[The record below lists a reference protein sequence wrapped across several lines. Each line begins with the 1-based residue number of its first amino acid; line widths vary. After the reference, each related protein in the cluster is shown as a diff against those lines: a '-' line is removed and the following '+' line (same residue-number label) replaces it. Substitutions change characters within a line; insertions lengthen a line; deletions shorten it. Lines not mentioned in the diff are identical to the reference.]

1 MLQSRDKEYHVRRA
15 ITAALATLCILG
27 FGGRGLVAG
36 DQPSGDK
43 LPEPA
48 LQFATETTRQLT
60 EAEREWRKMAERLA
74 TCQKDF
80 RIAEGNDSDG
90 VLRAKAGGLLASA
103 KKLLADRK
111 EMSTNLH
118 RFKAALRKAAD
129 NYREVAALYKSHAEK
144 ARSEE
149 IKEDY
154 LQLATAY
161 ERKATA
167 VVKREQKIGM
177 PSGTEA
183 KAEVI
188 EEGSLFLERLQE
200 ALSVGSLSDAERGA
214 LAARL
219 KKHGQRCKALAEE
232 LRQAVETLLH
242 GSDSPEIRRQS
253 GGAVKTGALNGASW
267 SAPVTIAGVK
277 CVTIIRFEQTGN
289 CSQSTYTLEPNG
301 KERLVGGRRGA
312 FRLDPDGTLTFYQ
325 AGLQVGTGTVS
336 FLDKDCW
343 SYRIRE
349 NVSDPK
355 MAGTQL
361 TFTRERS
368 PQEGTPD

>member
-1 MLQSRDKEYHVRRA
+1 MRRA
-15 ITAALATLCILG
+15 IAAALAAVSILAL
-27 FGGRGLVAG
+27 GGRNLFAG
-36 DQPSGDK
+36 DDTSGDK

-48 LQFATETTRQLT
+48 LQFAKETTRHLT
-60 EAEREWRKMAERLA
+60 EAEREWTKMAERLA
-74 TCQKDF
+74 KCQADF
-80 RIAEGNDSDG
+80 AVADRTDSDG
-90 VLRAKAGGLLASA
+90 LLRDEVGRLLASA
-103 KKLLADRK
+103 RKLLADRK
-111 EMSTNLH
+111 EMSRNLH
-118 RFKAALRKAAD
+118 RFKATLKKAAD

-154 LQLATAY
+154 LQLAKAY

-167 VVKREQKIGM
+167 VAERERKIGI

-188 EEGSLFLERLQE
+188 EEGNLFLERLQE

-219 KKHGQRCKALAEE
+219 KKHGERCKALAEE
-232 LRQAVETLLH
+232 LRQAVEALLQ

-253 GGAVKTGALNGASW
+253 GGAVKTDALNGASW
-267 SAPVTIAGVK
+267 SAPVTVADVK
-277 CVTIIRFEQTGN
+277 CVTVIRFEQTGN
-289 CSQSTYTLEPNG
+289 CSQSTYTLEPSG
-301 KERLVGGRRGA
+301 KRRLVGGGRGA

-325 AGLQVGTGTVS
+325 AGLQVETGTVS
-336 FLDKDCW
+336 FLGKDQW

-349 NVSDPK
+349 NVLDSK
-355 MAGTQL
+355 LAKTQF
-361 TFTRERS
+361 TFTRER
-368 PQEGTPD
+368 

>member
-1 MLQSRDKEYHVRRA
+1 MRRA
-15 ITAALATLCILG
+15 ITAALAALCFLA

-60 EAEREWRKMAERLA
+60 EAEREWTKMAERLA
-74 TCQKDF
+74 TCQTGF
-80 RIAEGNDSDG
+80 RIAEGTASDG
-90 VLRAKAGGLLASA
+90 VLRAEAGGLLASA

-118 RFKAALRKAAD
+118 RFKAALKKAAD

-154 LQLATAY
+154 LQLAKAY
-161 ERKATA
+161 DRKATA
-167 VVKREQKIGM
+167 VAERERKIGM

-188 EEGSLFLERLQE
+188 EEGNLFLERLQE

-219 KKHGQRCKALAEE
+219 KKHGERCKALAEE
-232 LRQAVETLLH
+232 LRQAVESLLQ

-253 GGAVKTGALNGASW
+253 SSVVKTDALNGASW
-267 SAPVTIAGVK
+267 SAPVTVAGVK
-277 CVTIIRFEQTGN
+277 CVTVIRFEQTGN
-289 CSQSTYTLEPNG
+289 CSQSTYILEPNG
-301 KERLVGGRRGA
+301 KGRLVGGGRGA
-312 FRLDPDGTLTFYQ
+312 FRLDPNGTLTFYQ
-325 AGLQVGTGTVS
+325 AGLQVETGTVS
-336 FLDKDCW
+336 FLGKDQW
-343 SYRIRE
+343 SYRIHE
-349 NVSDPK
+349 NVLDPTL
-355 MAGTQL
+355 AGKLL
-361 TFTRERS
+361 TFTRER
-368 PQEGTPD
+368 

>member
-1 MLQSRDKEYHVRRA
+1 MRLA
-15 ITAALATLCILG
+15 IPAALAALCVLA

-60 EAEREWRKMAERLA
+60 EAEREWTKMAERLA
-74 TCQKDF
+74 MYQTDVG
-80 RIAEGNDSDG
+80 IGAGTASDG
-90 VLRAKAGGLLASA
+90 ILRAEAGGLLASA
-103 KKLLADRK
+103 KKLLAERK
-111 EMSTNLH
+111 EMSTNLN

-149 IKEDY
+149 IRADY
-154 LQLATAY
+154 LQLAKAY

-167 VVKREQKIGM
+167 AAARSQKVVL
-177 PSGTEA
+177 PSGIDG

-188 EEGSLFLERLQE
+188 EEGNLFLERLQE
-200 ALSVGSLSDAERGA
+200 ALSVGSLSDADRGA

-219 KKHGQRCKALAEE
+219 KKHGERCKALAEE
-232 LRQAVETLLH
+232 LRQAVETFLQ
-242 GSDSPEIRRQS
+242 GSETPEVRRQS
-253 GGAVKTGALNGASW
+253 DTLVRTDPLKGASW
-267 SAPVTIAGVK
+267 SAQVTVAGVK
-277 CVTIIRFEQTGN
+277 CVTVIRFEESGN
-289 CSQSTYTLEPNG
+289 CSQATCILEPNG
-301 KERLVGGRRGA
+301 KGRLVGGGRGA

-325 AGLQVGTGTVS
+325 AGLQVETGTVS
-336 FLDKDCW
+336 FLGKDQW

-349 NVSDPK
+349 NVLDPTL
-355 MAGTQL
+355 AGKQL
-361 TFTRERS
+361 TFARER
-368 PQEGTPD
+368 